1 MGFKSLVIR
10 GLKNLWA
17 NLWTSQLSAI
27 TQNSCRPSKLTLTTN
42 ITGPGRGSV
51 LAARRHAI
59 YGLELV
65 KNFGKTGTVTHV
77 IRISLVCLVAG
88 FWRGPGWP
96 FLNLNSEAVEAGG
109 STGESF
115 GG

>member
-10 GLKNLWA
+10 GLKKLWA

-42 ITGPGRGSV
+42 ITGPGRGAA
-51 LAARRHAI
+51 LAASRHII

-65 KNFGKTGTVTHV
+65 KKFWKNRNGHPRHQDFIGLPGGRFLEGT
-77 IRISLVCLVAG
+77 RVAVPQ
-88 FWRGPGWP
+88 FKQ
-96 FLNLNSEAVEAGG
+96 
-109 STGESF
+109 
-115 GG
+115 

>member
-42 ITGPGRGSV
+42 ITGPGRGSA

-65 KNFGKTGTVTHV
+65 KKFWKNRNGHPRHQDFIGLPGGRFLEGT
-77 IRISLVCLVAG
+77 RVAVPQ
-88 FWRGPGWP
+88 FKQ
-96 FLNLNSEAVEAGG
+96 
-109 STGESF
+109 
-115 GG
+115 